1 MNRNKAVSRILIVS
15 YGVVSYAVFVVAFL
29 YAIGFVG
36 DIAVPRSVSHG
47 IAAPLGQAVAINVAL
62 LAVFAV
68 QHSVMA
74 RPAFKRWWTRV
85 IPPAIERSTYVL
97 LASAALLLM
106 YWQWRT
112 VPFAV
117 WDVTSSAGR
126 LAIWTLF
133 WLGWAMVF
141 AATFLINHFDLFG
154 LRQVYLA
161 WRGQP
166 YTDVPFQ
173 VRLLYRLVRHPLLLG
188 FLIAFWAAPTMSGG
202 RLLFAAVTTGY
213 ILVGIQLEERDLSVT
228 LGKDYQV
235 YRRSVPML
243 VPRLTAR
250 HPATADDRRH
260 PVGTDIA

>member
-1 MNRNKAVSRILIVS
+1 MSRILIVS

-36 DIAVPRSVSHG
+36 DIAVPRSVSQG
-47 IAAPLGQAVAINVAL
+47 IAAPLGQALAINVAL
-62 LAVFAV
+62 LAAFAL

-74 RPAFKRWWTRV
+74 RPAFKRWWTRL

-97 LASAALLLM
+97 LASAVLLLI

-112 VPFAV
+112 VPVVV

-126 LAIWTLF
+126 VAIWTLF
-133 WLGWAMVF
+133 WIGWAMVF

-166 YTDVPFQ
+166 YTELPFQ
-173 VRLLYRLVRHPLLLG
+173 VRVLYRLVRHPLMLG
-188 FLIAFWAAPTMSGG
+188 FIIAFWAAPTMSGG

-213 ILVGIQLEERDLSVT
+213 ILVAIQLEERDLSVA
-228 LGKDYQV
+228 LGADYQA

-243 VPRLTAR
+243 VPRIAVP
-250 HPATADDRRH
+250 HPATAAT
-260 PVGTDIA
+260 PPAGSATGQ

>member
-1 MNRNKAVSRILIVS
+1 
-15 YGVVSYAVFVVAFL
+15 
-29 YAIGFVG
+29 
-36 DIAVPRSVSHG
+36 
-47 IAAPLGQAVAINVAL
+47 
-62 LAVFAV
+62 
-68 QHSVMA
+68 
-74 RPAFKRWWTRV
+74 
-85 IPPAIERSTYVL
+85 
-97 LASAALLLM
+97 
-106 YWQWRT
+106 
-112 VPFAV
+112 
-117 WDVTSSAGR
+117 
-126 LAIWTLF
+126 TLF

-250 HPATADDRRH
+250 HLATADDRRH

>member
-1 MNRNKAVSRILIVS
+1 MNRILTIS

-36 DIAVPRSVSHG
+36 DIIVPRSVSHG
-47 IAAPLGQAVAINVAL
+47 ITAPLGLAVVINVAL
-62 LAVFAV
+62 LALFAV

-74 RPAFKRWWTRV
+74 RPAFKRWWTRL
-85 IPPAIERSTYVL
+85 IPSAIERSTYVL
-97 LASAALLLM
+97 LASAVLLLIF
-106 YWQWRT
+106 WQWRT
-112 VPFAV
+112 VPVVV

-133 WLGWAMVF
+133 WIGWAMVF

-166 YTDVPFQ
+166 YTELPFQ
-173 VRLLYRLVRHPLLLG
+173 VRLLYRLVRHPLMLG

-213 ILVGIQLEERDLSVT
+213 ILVAIRLEERDLAVT
-228 LGKDYQV
+228 LGEDYQA

-250 HPATADDRRH
+250 HPATAGGQRERA
-260 PVGTDIA
+260 GTDIA